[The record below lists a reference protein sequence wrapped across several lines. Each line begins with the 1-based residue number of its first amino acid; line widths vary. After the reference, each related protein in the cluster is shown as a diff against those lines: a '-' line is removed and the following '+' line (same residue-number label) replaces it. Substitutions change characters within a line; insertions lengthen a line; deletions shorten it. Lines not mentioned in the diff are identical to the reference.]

1 VLEPAI
7 DTAGVGR
14 DHRSEVIHPT
24 PNGLVGQ
31 RDSAFRQQILD
42 VTQAEGEPKVE
53 PYRLVNDLRR
63 EPLSSVADLLHPA
76 GYQVTRR
83 TANPPRRDDAGPSGM
98 RC

>member
-42 VTQAEGEPKVE
+42 VTQAEGEPRVE
-53 PYRLVNDLRR
+53 PHRWVNDFRR
-63 EPLSSVADLLHPA
+63 EREPVSSVADLLRPA
-76 GYQVTRR
+76 GYRVTRR
-83 TANPPRRDDAGPSGM
+83 TGKSAAA
-98 RC
+98 